1 MKLINAL
8 LFCFCFLLYFCP
20 NSLIADE
27 DIDEK
32 KTTYL
37 IEDRYYLDHQINLNY
52 EIKSLGLRIAKLDF
66 EVNLTE
72 SQFFSSAVIETQGL
86 GDIFSNS
93 TWTFSARGTLK
104 KSKIQPKFYNNH
116 IETKKGVGHISI
128 VYRNG
133 LHNILARPT
142 IADEKRLELH
152 NNLNPDIIDPI
163 SSILEMSI
171 YPSKNICEGSKKITD
186 GRRIFSLRYELLEN
200 IGQCSLKYIPLS
212 GFSDKEYQKEREDPS
227 SPFLIQLAKV
237 KLINN
242 FSILIPTKISTS
254 EGMNSSIELKGMI
267 VNGESLSF

>member
-104 KSKIQPKFYNNH
+104 KSEIQPMIGFL
-116 IETKKGVGHISI
+116 G
-128 VYRNG
+128 R
-133 LHNILARPT
+133 
-142 IADEKRLELH
+142 
-152 NNLNPDIIDPI
+152 
-163 SSILEMSI
+163 SS
-171 YPSKNICEGSKKITD
+171 
-186 GRRIFSLRYELLEN
+186 
-200 IGQCSLKYIPLS
+200 
-212 GFSDKEYQKEREDPS
+212 
-227 SPFLIQLAKV
+227 A
-237 KLINN
+237 
-242 FSILIPTKISTS
+242 
-254 EGMNSSIELKGMI
+254 
-267 VNGESLSF
+267 SLSRTTISYADIYQIVHCFKQVK